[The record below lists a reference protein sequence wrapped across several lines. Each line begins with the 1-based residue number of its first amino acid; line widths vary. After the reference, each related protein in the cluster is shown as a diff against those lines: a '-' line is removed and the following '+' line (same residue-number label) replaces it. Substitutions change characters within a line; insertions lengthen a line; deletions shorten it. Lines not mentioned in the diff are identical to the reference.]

1 MDILTKKMYGA
12 AYYPELWDEGEIEK
26 DIARFRELR
35 IDTVRM
41 GEFAWSNFE
50 PSEGEFDFSLFDR
63 ALEKLHAAGIAVV
76 FCTPTATPPR
86 WFTARF
92 PESAWVDKEGRAM
105 SHGSREHVWI
115 QRADRGKT
123 RGALQRSPRDRRLAD
138 P

>member
-76 FCTPTATPPR
+76 Y
-86 WFTARF
+86 
-92 PESAWVDKEGRAM
+92 RAL
-105 SHGSREHVWI
+105 SR
-115 QRADRGKT
+115 K
-123 RGALQRSPRDRRLAD
+123 RLGG
-138 P
+138 